1 LSILIIVKNYDDI
14 LKQISIELVERGK
27 EITFLFKRYC
37 NDISSLQN
45 LGSTYVL
52 NGKPSELSIDHE
64 GWVKLIEETDR
75 IITWS

>member
-1 LSILIIVKNYDDI
+1 MSILIIVKNYDDI

-27 EITFLFKRYC
+27 EIKFLFKRYC
-37 NDISSLQN
+37 NEISSLQN

-64 GWVKLIEETDR
+64 GWVNLIEETDR